1 MTNQAVFRFPCVI
14 RWTDQLLLKPRSGRS
29 QRANIPIIP
38 IIRYSCQ
45 QFMSIPETQQ
55 PVGLSDIVL
64 SRRTLAWHCGATRET
79 LRAARWLGSN
89 VMVRQY
95 AMSQHIGEAT
105 SNSAASQAS
114 QERHNR
120 RLRYKSKDYPRHYY
134 QNPNRV
140 PQTCP
145 VIGLAAG
152 LTIDP
157 YVRHRAT

>member
-1 MTNQAVFRFPCVI
+1 
-14 RWTDQLLLKPRSGRS
+14 
-29 QRANIPIIP
+29 
-38 IIRYSCQ
+38 
-45 QFMSIPETQQ
+45 MSNPETQQ

-120 RLRYKSKDYPRHYY
+120 RLRYKSKDYPRHYN

-145 VIGLAAG
+145 VIGLTYRPNDRPLCASQDYITELLEERPPIVNRRWCSRLGYCWACC
-152 LTIDP
+152 
-157 YVRHRAT
+157 REA